1 MMNQKLDW
9 LYWAWWLYSKSPW
22 YQPSSMNLLPHAKP
36 YWELLLLLEKLEK
49 KGYLKKSKDKKW
61 KKMSKS
67 LLQKK
72 K

>member
-9 LYWAWWLYSKSPW
+9 LYWSWWLYSKSPW
-22 YQPSSMNLLPHAKP
+22 YQPSSMNLLPQSKP